1 MPERIF
7 IGVAWPYANGPL
19 HMGHIAGCYLAADI
33 FARYHR
39 LKGNHVLMVS
49 GSDQHGTPITLRAE
63 QDGVSPREIVDRYH
77 SDFLRT
83 WERLGITFDLFT
95 STGTDNHREVVQ
107 EIFRSLLDRGYIYKD
122 TTPLPYCHT
131 CRRFLPDRYV
141 KGTCPHCANPDGRGD
156 QCDQCGKPLN
166 PEDLI
171 DLRCRI
177 SGDTPEIRDSE
188 HFFLRLSAF
197 QEQLLSWVKEQRHWR
212 PNVLHFTQRYL
223 EDGLKDR
230 AISRDLEWGIP
241 LPEPGYDGK
250 RIYVWFEAVIGYLSA
265 SKEWAMLRG
274 QPDAWEPFWR
284 GDTRGYYFIGKD
296 NIPFHTIIW
305 PAMLTGFG
313 GLDLPYDVPANE
325 FLNLEGRQLSTSR
338 NWAVWVPDYLDRY
351 DPDPL
356 RYYVSATMPET
367 SDSDFSWRD
376 FVRRNN
382 DELVATY
389 GNLVHRV
396 LTLTHR
402 SFQGRVPQPGEL
414 EEASR
419 EMLAKAEQ
427 TLGAVDDSLHACH
440 FRAAL
445 GHAMSLAQE
454 ANRYIDQREPWRTA
468 RTDPV
473 ATANTLWVLLSVINC
488 LKTALL
494 PFLPFSSEKLHAL
507 LGFSGDVAAGGWSW
521 DGSLE
526 SMPPGQALPAPA
538 PLFDKLDDD
547 VATAEIERLG
557 QHSA

>member
-1 MPERIF
+1 MPERIL

-19 HMGHIAGCYLAADI
+19 HMGHVAGCYLAADI

-39 LKGNHVLMVS
+39 LKGNDVLMVS

-63 QDGVSPREIVDRYH
+63 QDGVSPQEVVDRYH
-77 SDFLRT
+77 SEFLRT
-83 WERLGITFDLFT
+83 WDRLGISFDLFT
-95 STGTDNHREVVQ
+95 TTGTDNHREVVQ
-107 EIFRSLLDRGYIYKD
+107 DIFLSLLNKGYIYTD
-122 TTPLPYCHT
+122 TTPLPYCHA

-141 KGTCPHCANPDGRGD
+141 KGVCPHCANPDARGA

-171 DLRCRI
+171 DIQCRI
-177 SGDTPEIRDSE
+177 TGDTPEIRESE
-188 HFFLRLSAF
+188 HFFLKLSAF
-197 QEQLLSWVKEQRHWR
+197 QEQLLSWVREQRHWR
-212 PNVLHFTQRYL
+212 PNVLNFTQRYL

-230 AISRDLEWGIP
+230 AISRDLEWGVP
-241 LPEPGYDGK
+241 LPVPGYEGK

-265 SKEWAMLRG
+265 SKEWAARCG
-274 QPDAWEPFWR
+274 QPDAWEPFWG
-284 GDTRGYYFIGKD
+284 GDARGYYFIGKD

-305 PAMLTGFG
+305 PAMLAGFG

-356 RYYVSATMPET
+356 RYYISVTMPET

-382 DELVATY
+382 DELVATF

-402 SFQGRVPQPGEL
+402 NFQGCVPQPGEL
-414 EEASR
+414 EEASQ
-419 EMLAKAEQ
+419 EMLAKAEHAL
-427 TLGAVDDSLHACH
+427 TAVGESLHACH

-454 ANRYIDQREPWRTA
+454 ANRYIDHREPWRTA
-468 RTDPV
+468 RTDPA
-473 ATANTLWVLLSVINC
+473 ATANTLWVMLSVINC

-494 PFLPFSSEKLHAL
+494 PFLPFSAQKLHAL
-507 LGFSGDVAAGGWSW
+507 LGFSGDAADGGWSW
-521 DGSLE
+521 DSSPD
-526 SMPPGQALPAPA
+526 SMPPGQELPAPA

-547 VATAEIERLG
+547 VAAAEIERLG
-557 QHSA
+557 KVQA